1 MSKHLNCYD
10 EILKMI
16 AILEITDG
24 KISDLLNYKKK
35 ESNNVINYFSNN
47 IVEYSDF
54 LTVLSIYNNNYKN
67 NKTTY
72 LNLKTFKL
80 IDKRIDQ
87 LDKTFNKINENLYSR
102 IIEKYNINQIK
113 VSDDLEKNFTTV
125 LFNTFKF
132 NLIKKVKNN
141 MYKSVNFLNNSQA
154 ECKYNE
160 LITDGIF
167 KGSAICYQ
175 LSNIFGQKIFTF
187 ISEIN

>member
-1 MSKHLNCYD
+1 MSKYLNCYD

-141 MYKSVNFLNNSQA
+141 MYKV
-154 ECKYNE
+154 
-160 LITDGIF
+160 
-167 KGSAICYQ
+167 
-175 LSNIFGQKIFTF
+175 
-187 ISEIN
+187 

>member
-1 MSKHLNCYD
+1 M
-10 EILKMI
+10 
-16 AILEITDG
+16 
-24 KISDLLNYKKK
+24 
-35 ESNNVINYFSNN
+35 
-47 IVEYSDF
+47 
-54 LTVLSIYNNNYKN
+54 LSIYNNNYKN